1 MCVCAWQLRGIE
13 QQSLAELQ
21 QQDPLAQASKWQAKD
36 VDEDFLGT
44 AELDETVERMR
55 RQQPDKVSN
64 QHRESCVFPV
74 PVYAPAAVPVP
85 MSDWSLA

>member
-1 MCVCAWQLRGIE
+1 MNSWQLCGIE

-21 QQDPLAQASKWQAKD
+21 QSPLAQATKWQAKD
-36 VDEDFLGT
+36 VDQDFLGA

-64 QHRESCVFPV
+64 Q
-74 PVYAPAAVPVP
+74 
-85 MSDWSLA
+85 